1 MAAARQL
8 YVALGFHP
16 VAPYYDNP
24 LPGTLYM
31 ALDLDP
37 DAVQERGQ

>member
-1 MAAARQL
+1 L
-8 YVALGFHP
+8 
-16 VAPYYDNP
+16 APYYDNP